1 MLPWTDSRLFCRA
14 WSHGWLG
21 EVEKLQ
27 WIHGISQKRWLP
39 ILPPLLNRSVTSAQP
54 FHPSWALTLL
64 FTYHALLIALKAVIK
79 GATWLQAV
87 TDDLCH
93 VLNAL
98 AFYSERQPCAS
109 HPLPTPHPSLHP
121 HSIAWQLGEC
131 CTLVLQQFHQLS
143 GIVNR

>member
-1 MLPWTDSRLFCRA
+1 M
-14 WSHGWLG
+14 
-21 EVEKLQ
+21 Q

-39 ILPPLLNRSVTSAQP
+39 ILPPLLNRSVTWAQP

-64 FTYHALLIALKAVIK
+64 FTYHAFLIALKAMMK

-98 AFYSERQPCAS
+98 AFHSEQQPC
-109 HPLPTPHPSLHP
+109 PPPSPPFDSLAAGRVP
-121 HSIAWQLGEC
+121 Y
-131 CTLVLQQFHQLS
+131 F
-143 GIVNR
+143 GIITI